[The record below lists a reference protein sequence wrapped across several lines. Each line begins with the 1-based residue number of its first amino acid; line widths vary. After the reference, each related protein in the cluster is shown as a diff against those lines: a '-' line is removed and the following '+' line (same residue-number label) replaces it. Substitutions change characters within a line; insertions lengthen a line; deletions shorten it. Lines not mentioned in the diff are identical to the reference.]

1 LYHAF
6 VFSRQIR
13 VHNAELQFKLGTK
26 ALKQAGRQDAL
37 RGLAERFDATT
48 VDVSDLREEQ
58 SYILSWYYQAK
69 ADKALVIALAKVCN
83 T

>member
-1 LYHAF
+1 M
-6 VFSRQIR
+6 FSTQIR
-13 VHNAELQFKLGTK
+13 VHNAELQFKLGLK

-37 RGLAERFDATT
+37 RGLAERFDANS
-48 VDVSDLREEQ
+48 VDVSDLTEEK
-58 SYILSWYYQAK
+58 SYIMSWYYQSK